1 MKNFEKKLA
10 LKFKTRFKVEED
22 MSKYTT
28 FKIGGKAKYFVVVN
42 KTSEL
47 IFVLKLCAKFNINY
61 FIIGAGSNLLV
72 SDNGFNGIVISMQ
85 NFNKIN
91 FIKNNKVEAF
101 AGARIVNIVNL
112 CAKNCLSGLEW
123 AINIPGTIGGAVV
136 MNAGAFNNQISDYI
150 DSVLVLDK
158 YKLKVFK
165 KENLFFDY
173 RKSIFTNQKKYVI
186 IKVTL
191 NLLPKNY
198 EEIVEQQKKYIE
210 LRLKSQQVKFASAG
224 SIFKRTPNFSAAE
237 LIDKAGLKGLCIGG
251 AMVSKVHSG
260 YIVNTGNATANDVLT
275 LINIIKEK
283 VFLKFGETLETEIV
297 YLGENNETTN

>member
-1 MKNFEKKLA
+1 MKNFERKLT

-22 MSKYTT
+22 MSKHTT

-112 CAKNCLSGLEW
+112 CAKNCLGGLEW

-191 NLLPKNY
+191 NLLPKNF

-237 LIDKAGLKGLCIGG
+237 LVDKAGLKGLCIGG

>member
-1 MKNFEKKLA
+1 MKNFERKLA

-22 MSKYTT
+22 MSKHTT

-72 SDNGFNGIVISMQ
+72 SDNGFNGVVISMQ

-101 AGARIVNIVNL
+101 AGARIVNVVNL
-112 CAKNCLSGLEW
+112 CAKNCFGGLEW

-198 EEIVEQQKKYIE
+198 EEIVEQQNKYIE

-237 LIDKAGLKGLCIGG
+237 LIDKARLKGLCIGG